1 MKIQIQMVKTSGNEL
16 YVAPAVSVV
25 VLQSQNSIL
34 TGSSDTKSAGAQ
46 DYIEQSELL
55 W

>member
-1 MKIQIQMVKTSGNEL
+1 MSEMDL
-16 YVAPAVSVV
+16 YQAPTVTVV

-34 TGSSDTKSAGAQ
+34 TGSSDIKSAGAQ

>member
-1 MKIQIQMVKTSGNEL
+1 MMSEMDL
-16 YVAPAVSVV
+16 YEAPTASVV

-34 TGSSDTKSAGAQ
+34 SGSPDIESIGAQ
-46 DYIEQSELL
+46 DYIEQPGLS